1 MENSKEL
8 TTRKE
13 ELNAKTGNIP
23 VVAPLVDI
31 FENED
36 EILLYADMP
45 GVAKEDVCVDIDN
58 GKLTLSGIRKT
69 ANKGVASWEE
79 FGEIEFQRTFAV
91 PQTID
96 VGKVGAT
103 LKDGVLRLNLPKSE
117 AAKPR
122 QIEITAA

>member
-1 MENSKEL
+1 METNKDL
-8 TTRKE
+8 TTQKE
-13 ELNAKTGNIP
+13 NLKAETGRIQ

-31 FENED
+31 FENEN

-45 GVAKEDVCVDIDN
+45 GVTKQDVCVDIDN

-69 ANKGVASWEE
+69 ANKGAASWEE
-79 FGEIEFQRTFAV
+79 FGEVEFQRTFAV

-122 QIEITAA
+122 QIEISAG

>member
-1 MENSKEL
+1 METNKDL
-8 TTRKE
+8 TTQKE
-13 ELNAKTGNIP
+13 NLKAEAGRIP

-31 FENED
+31 FENEN

-45 GVAKEDVCVDIDN
+45 GVTKQDVCVDIDN

-69 ANKGVASWEE
+69 ANKGAASWEE
-79 FGEIEFQRTFAV
+79 FGEVEFQRTFAV

-122 QIEITAA
+122 QIEISAG